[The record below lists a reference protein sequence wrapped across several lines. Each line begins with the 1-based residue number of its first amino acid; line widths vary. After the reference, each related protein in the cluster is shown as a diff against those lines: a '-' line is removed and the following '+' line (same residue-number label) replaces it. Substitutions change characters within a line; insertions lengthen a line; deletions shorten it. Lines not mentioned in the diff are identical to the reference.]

1 MIDSLLERNL
11 LPDPLLRFG
20 IRRLLAQRLREE
32 DKGSAEAQRAHL
44 QALIE
49 ELRRSPIA
57 IETAAANE
65 QHYEVPTRFYQL
77 CLGPR
82 LKYSGALWPAGVTTL
97 AEAEERMLAL
107 YAERAQLADGQ
118 DILELGCGWGSL
130 SLWMAEKF
138 PKARITGVSNSRTQ
152 KEFIDA
158 EAARRG
164 LKNLR
169 IITCDMNRFEPPPS
183 ESRRRREESLTSF
196 AASDFQ
202 PAPDSEQSLLTSS
215 PTGEFDRVVSIE
227 MFEHMKNYQRLMANV
242 ARWLRPG
249 GQLFVHIFTHRE
261 FAYHFVARD
270 ETDWMAR
277 YFFTGGIMPS
287 DDLLLYFQDDLRLV
301 NHWRVN
307 GQHYEKTANAWLANM
322 DANEPEIRRIFAA
335 TYGTGNE
342 TKWWVYWRVFYM
354 ACAELWGYREGNEW
368 LVSHYLFRKPA

>member
-1 MIDSLLERNL
+1 MIDALLERNL

-32 DKGSAEAQRAHL
+32 DKGSAEAQRTHL

-57 IETAAANE
+57 IEMAAANE

-130 SLWMAEKF
+130 SLWMAERF
-138 PKARITGVSNSRTQ
+138 PNSHITGVSNSRTQ
-152 KEFIDA
+152 KEFIDG

-169 IITCDMNRFEPPPS
+169 IITCDMNQFEPPGSSRGDEAPS
-183 ESRRRREESLTSF
+183 RIETRNSKPETS
-196 AASDFQ
+196 
-202 PAPDSEQSLLTSS
+202 QSLLTSS

-227 MFEHMKNYQRLMANV
+227 MFEHMKNYQRLLANV

-249 GQLFVHIFTHRE
+249 GQLFVHIFTHKE

-287 DDLLLYFQDDLRLV
+287 DDLLAYFQDDLRLM

-307 GQHYEKTANAWLANM
+307 GQHYEQTANAWLANL
-322 DANEPEIRRIFAA
+322 DAHEPEIRKILAA
-335 TYGTGNE
+335 TYGTENE
-342 TKWWVYWRVFYM
+342 TKWWVYWRVFFM
-354 ACAELWGYREGNEW
+354 ACAELWGYRDGNEW

>member
-11 LPDPLLRFG
+11 FPDFLLRFG

-32 DKGSAEAQRAHL
+32 DKGSAEAQRARL

-77 CLGPR
+77 SLGPR
-82 LKYSGALWPAGVTTL
+82 LKYSGALWPADVTTL

-138 PKARITGVSNSRTQ
+138 PKARVTGVSNSRTQ

-158 EAARRG
+158 EATRRG

-169 IITCDMNRFEPPPS
+169 IITCDMNRFEPP
-183 ESRRRREESLTSF
+183 EENSQF
-196 AASDFQ
+196 AIRNSQFN
-202 PAPDSEQSLLTSS
+202 
-215 PTGEFDRVVSIE
+215 RVVSIE
-227 MFEHMKNYQRLMANV
+227 MFEHMKNYQRLLANI

-249 GQLFVHIFTHRE
+249 GQLFVHIFTHKE

-322 DANEPEIRRIFAA
+322 DAHEPEIRKIFAA
-335 TYGTGNE
+335 TYGAENE

-368 LVSHYLFRKPA
+368 LVSHYLFKKPE

>member
-32 DKGSAEAQRAHL
+32 DKGSAEAQSAHL
-44 QALIE
+44 QALID

-130 SLWMAEKF
+130 SMWMAEKF
-138 PKARITGVSNSRTQ
+138 PKSRITGVSNSRTQ

-158 EAARRG
+158 EAVRRG

-169 IITCDMNRFEPPPS
+169 IITCDMNRFEPPPT
-183 ESRRRREESLTSF
+183 ESRRRREESLTPS
-196 AASDFQ
+196 ATADIQ
-202 PAPDSEQSLLTSS
+202 PTSKVEQRLLTSS

-227 MFEHMKNYQRLMANV
+227 MFEHMKNYQRLLANV

-249 GQLFVHIFTHRE
+249 GQLFVHIFTHKE

-307 GQHYEKTANAWLANM
+307 GQHYKKTANAWLANM
-322 DANEPEIRRIFAA
+322 DANEPEIRQIFAA
-335 TYGTGNE
+335 TYGVGNE

-354 ACAELWGYREGNEW
+354 ACTELWGYRKGNEW
-368 LVSHYLFRKPA
+368 LVSHYLFRKPQ